1 MISDDYGLSRDK
13 IAKAFSMS
21 PNTVS
26 GWVRVG
32 KLKGYTVGDVK
43 EFVYSGNKA
52 FVRRMEPML
61 IEFLKKLEEELND
74 ENHTPKEL
82 CELDANEIV
91 KGMTDAQRSF
101 LYYAIGMAEKKTC
114 ERLSL
119 ESIRKDLDELRER
132 IERLEVEK
140 ERASE

>member
-1 MISDDYGLSRDK
+1 MVSDDYGLSRDQ
-13 IAKAFSMS
+13 IAKGFGMS

-32 KLKGYTVGDVK
+32 RLKGYTVGDVK

-61 IEFLKKLEEELND
+61 IEFLKQLEEELNN
-74 ENHTPKEL
+74 ENQTSKEL
-82 CELDANEIV
+82 HELDANEIV

-119 ESIRKDLDELRER
+119 ESMRKELDELRER
-132 IERLEVEK
+132 IERLEGRE
-140 ERASE
+140 ETTNE